1 MKKKIVSL
9 VLSAAMTCSLLAGCG
24 AANQPAAP
32 AADAATEEAAPA
44 AEETAEAPA
53 AEETAE
59 AAPAADASGE
69 KFYIYSWNTE
79 LQDRLEYVFEVYPEL
94 RDQVVYVNVGDDKVY
109 QEKIDGLLQ
118 APDTEEYPDMIA
130 FEAAYIMKYTNS
142 DYTLPIT
149 DLGLTEADLSEMY
162 PYTIDIA
169 KDKRD
174 GSIKGLSWQSCPG
187 SFMYRTDLAEKY
199 LGVTSPEEMQA
210 KVDTWDKFIE
220 TAKELKEASN
230 DATRILSSNG
240 DVSNVF
246 YANKTQPWVD
256 DAGVF
261 HMDDAMKEYMEIS
274 KTLETEDLT
283 QKTTTWTDAWNAG
296 PSTDDVLGYFGCTWF
311 LHWTIKANCGGEKV
325 GEGTYGLWN
334 MCQGPAP
341 YYWGGTWLG
350 ATKDCSNKEVAGKI
364 MKALCTD
371 TDVMKK
377 MSEETLDYVNNKA
390 AMQALSDEGKGSYE
404 FLGGQDFIS
413 VFMPL
418 ADKVDVSWM
427 SAYDQKVNDLLG
439 TQIEQYQLGEKD
451 LDTAIKDFEASVKEQ
466 YPNITIE

>member
-1 MKKKIVSL
+1 MKKKILSVILATAVACGTL
-9 VLSAAMTCSLLAGCG
+9 VGCGGSSAAAP
-24 AANQPAAP
+24 AAAPATEEKADAP
-32 AADAATEEAAPA
+32 AADAAEPA
-44 AEETAEAPA
+44 EVSDNT
-53 AEETAE
+53 
-59 AAPAADASGE
+59 GE

-149 DLGLTEADLSEMY
+149 DLGLSEADLSNMY

-169 KDKRD
+169 KDKRN

-187 SFMYRTDLAEKY
+187 AFMYRTDLAEKY
-199 LGVTSPEEMQA
+199 LGVKSPEEMQA
-210 KVDTWDKFIE
+210 KIDTWDKFID
-220 TAKELKEASN
+220 TAKELKKASN

-246 YANKTQPWVD
+246 YSNKTQPWVD
-256 DAGVF
+256 DNATF
-261 HMDDAMKEYMEIS
+261 HMDDAMVEYMEIS
-274 KTLETEDLT
+274 KTLEAEDLT

-296 PSTDDVLGYFGCTWF
+296 PSTDEVLGYFGCTWF
-311 LHWTIKANCGGEKV
+311 LHWTIKSNCGGEKV

-350 ATKDCSNKEVAGKI
+350 ATKDCSSKEVAGKI

-371 TDVMKK
+371 TDLMKK

-413 VFMPL
+413 AFLPL
-418 ADKVDVSWM
+418 AEKVDVSWM

-439 TQIEQYQLGEKD
+439 TQIEQYQLGAKD
-451 LDTAIKDFEASVKEQ
+451 LDTAIADFKASVKEQ
-466 YPNITIE
+466 YPNITVE